1 MAERATPQAQA
12 AYDRIHASDEF
23 KQLKK
28 TYMGFVVPMTVGF
41 MVWYLLYVLMSNYA
55 TGFMA
60 HQLIGNVNVALVF
73 GLLQFITTFGIA
85 FWYARFSARNMDPI
99 ADALNEA
106 YEKEANA

>member
-12 AYDRIHASDEF
+12 AYDRIHASAEF

-41 MVWYLLYVLMSNYA
+41 MVWYLLYVLCSNYA
-55 TGFMA
+55 PGLMNTKVF
-60 HQLIGNVNVALVF
+60 GNVNIALLW
-73 GLLQFITTFGIA
+73 GLLQFVTTFGIA
-85 FWYARFSARNMDPI
+85 FWYSRFSAKNMDPI